1 MNFIRNTLDIDAQPA
16 PYPDFKSL
24 RDEVTNKTIEGA
36 FRTGWQSVYP
46 SPSSFLEPLYA
57 TGAAT
62 NDADYSNPEF
72 DSLLKK
78 AAAASNDQESVERV
92 NDAQAV
98 LMQDLP
104 AIPLWYTNS
113 TGGYSERV
121 DNVIFTWKSKP
132 LYYKVTLK

>member
-1 MNFIRNTLDIDAQPA
+1 M
-16 PYPDFKSL
+16 
-24 RDEVTNKTIEGA
+24 
-36 FRTGWQSVYP
+36 
-46 SPSSFLEPLYA
+46 YA

-78 AAAASNDQESVERV
+78 AAAAANEEESVERV

-98 LMQDLP
+98 LMKDLP

-121 DNVIFTWKSKP
+121 DDVIFTWKSKP